1 MKFLKIILVSVSLA
15 LTVGACTTT
24 NPFATVTNPVTNLDI
39 WRVKNT
45 YAATLQLAASWRSFC
60 YARPYATL
68 MTDPVAK
75 PVCQN
80 RRNTVR
86 QIQKYQPLAGTAVR
100 KADEFVKQPD
110 GQRSR
115 SDRSGVGRGHRV
127 PEGGA
132 ARQLSFHFDTREIE
146 ICLK

>member
-1 MKFLKIILVSVSLA
+1 MKLLRPLLLVAALA
-15 LTVGACTTT
+15 LGACTTT
-24 NPFATVTNPVTNLDI
+24 NPFATITNPVTNLDI

-45 YAATLQLAASWRSFC
+45 YAATLQLAASWRTFC

-86 QIQKYQPLAGTAVR
+86 QIQKYQPIAGSAVR
-100 KADEFVKQPD
+100 KADEFVTNNPTVNAAGAIGLAWD
-110 GQRSR
+110 AVTEFQR
-115 SDRSGVGRGHRV
+115 VVPRV
-127 PEGGA
+127 N
-132 ARQLSFHFDTREIE
+132 
-146 ICLK
+146 

>member
-45 YAATLQLAASWRSFC
+45 YAATLQLAASWRTFC
-60 YARPYATL
+60 YARPYAML

-100 KADEFVKQPD
+100 KADEFVRNNPTVNAAGAIGLAWDAVTEFQKVVP
-110 GQRSR
+110 
-115 SDRSGVGRGHRV
+115 RV
-127 PEGGA
+127 N
-132 ARQLSFHFDTREIE
+132 
-146 ICLK
+146 

>member
-100 KADEFVKQPD
+100 KADEFVRNNPTVNAAGAIGLAWDAVTEFQKVVP
-110 GQRSR
+110 
-115 SDRSGVGRGHRV
+115 RV
-127 PEGGA
+127 N
-132 ARQLSFHFDTREIE
+132 
-146 ICLK
+146 

>member
-1 MKFLKIILVSVSLA
+1 MKILRPLLLVAALA
-15 LTVGACTTT
+15 LGACQTT

-45 YAATLQLAASWRSFC
+45 YAATLQLATSWRTFC

-68 MTDPVAK
+68 MADPVAK

-100 KADEFVKQPD
+100 KADAFVSANPTVNAASLIGPAWDAVVAFQA
-110 GQRSR
+110 
-115 SDRSGVGRGHRV
+115 VV
-127 PEGGA
+127 P
-132 ARQLSFHFDTREIE
+132 
-146 ICLK
+146 KVN

>member
-15 LTVGACTTT
+15 LTVGAGTTT

-100 KADEFVKQPD
+100 KADEFVRNNPTVNAAGAIGLAWDAVTEFQKVVP
-110 GQRSR
+110 
-115 SDRSGVGRGHRV
+115 RV
-127 PEGGA
+127 N
-132 ARQLSFHFDTREIE
+132 
-146 ICLK
+146 